1 VIRSVLT
8 AVSLI
13 LAKLS
18 VPARKEF
25 TMAQQR
31 SKLFSH
37 PGASAVALP
46 TLRRLP
52 GANPDGTVATA
63 AEGGAL
69 RTGAVQAGAA
79 PTDAFDSVQCELKA
93 LRAINASLRRELAA
107 LQLREAEAL
116 RLADRDGLTG
126 LYNRRRMFEL
136 LDAAIADAARQ
147 VEHVGLLFIDLNG
160 FKAVNDFHGHA
171 AGDRIL
177 TTVAAR
183 MSATVRTGDIVCRY
197 GGDEFVVVLPSLPD
211 EGCLAQIAEGMAER
225 IALPYWI
232 SGQEQHLSASVG
244 MSLYPRDGGD
254 AEALL
259 HRADENMYE
268 GKIDAAYPPRN
279 GTPEND
285 RRQRFRRRRNDKL

>member
-1 VIRSVLT
+1 M
-8 AVSLI
+8 
-13 LAKLS
+13 
-18 VPARKEF
+18 PARKEL

-31 SKLFSH
+31 SKLLSH
-37 PGASAVALP
+37 PGASVALP
-46 TLRRLP
+46 TLRRGILP
-52 GANPDGTVATA
+52 GANPEGVVAAA
-63 AEGGAL
+63 AEGGAVHKGVVHM
-69 RTGAVQAGAA
+69 GAVRSGAARTGAA
-79 PTDAFDSVQCELKA
+79 PTDAVDSVQSELKA
-93 LRAINASLRRELAA
+93 LRSINASLRRELAA

-126 LYNRRRMFEL
+126 LYNRRRMCEL
-136 LDAAIADAARQ
+136 LHSAIADAARQ
-147 VEHVGLLFIDLNG
+147 LQHVGLLFIDLNG
-160 FKAVNDFHGHA
+160 FKAVNDFYGHA

-211 EGCLAQIAEGMAER
+211 EGCLARIAEGIAER

-268 GKIDAAYPPRN
+268 GKIDAANPPGN
-279 GTPEND
+279 GAPESD
-285 RRQRFRRRRNDKL
+285 RRQRFHRRRNDTL

>member
-1 VIRSVLT
+1 
-8 AVSLI
+8 
-13 LAKLS
+13 
-18 VPARKEF
+18 
-25 TMAQQR
+25 MAQQR
-31 SKLFSH
+31 SKLLSH
-37 PGASAVALP
+37 SGAAAVALP
-46 TLRRLP
+46 ALRRGALP
-52 GANPDGTVATA
+52 GANQDGTAATA
-63 AEGGAL
+63 AAGGAVPKGVVHMGSV
-69 RTGAVQAGAA
+69 RTGAVQTRTE
-79 PTDAFDSVQCELKA
+79 PTDAFDSVQRELKA
-93 LRAINASLRRELAA
+93 LRSINASLRRELAA

-116 RLADRDGLTG
+116 RLADRDALTG
-126 LYNRRRMFEL
+126 LYNRRRMCEL

-147 VEHVGLLFIDLNG
+147 LQHVGLLFIDLNG

-211 EGCLAQIAEGMAER
+211 EGCLVQIAEGMAER

-232 SGQEQHLSASVG
+232 SGQEQHVSASVG

-254 AEALL
+254 AAALL

-268 GKIDAAYPPRN
+268 GKFDAAYPPRN
-279 GTPEND
+279 GAPEND
-285 RRQRFRRRRNDKL
+285 SRQRFRRRRNDTL